1 MKVFDCRQAILHVSQ
16 SIFKKSKKISA
27 LKQLISTL
35 KEEKVFD
42 KSKYVVKVVKMPSI
56 RLYIILLTWKMF
68 R

>member
-1 MKVFDCRQAILHVSQ
+1 MKVFYYRQAILHVSR
-16 SIFKKSKKISA
+16 SIFKKLKKISA

-35 KEEKVFD
+35 TEEKVFD